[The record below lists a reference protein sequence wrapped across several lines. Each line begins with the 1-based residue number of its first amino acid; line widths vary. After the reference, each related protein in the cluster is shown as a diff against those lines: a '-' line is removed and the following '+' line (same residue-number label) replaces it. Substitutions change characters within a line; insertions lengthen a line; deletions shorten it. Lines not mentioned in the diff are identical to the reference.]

1 MRENIDADRNVNMK
15 TKKSKIKKSLK
26 DNANLISTLIMNMIF
41 GIDMWVFP
49 SRYHDSEIEGLVFYN
64 TLMLIALMRRIIKDK
79 DKTDNAQVTAL
90 DNTKMEENLQK

>member
-41 GIDMWVFP
+41 AIDMLVFP
-49 SRYHDSEIEGLVFYN
+49 NRDHDPEIEGLLFYN